1 VKSANFDR
9 AFAKD
14 MVSDHEKDIK
24 EFRKEA
30 DKGRNPEL
38 KQFASQTM
46 PTLEEHLKIARDL
59 SGSSKG
65 AGKASSKGAK

>member
-1 VKSANFDR
+1 MR
-9 AFAKD
+9 AMLADHRKD
-14 MVSDHEKDIK
+14 VAAFKK
-24 EFRKEA
+24 ESTRGN
-30 DKGRNPEL
+30 DPDV
-38 KQFASQTM
+38 KQFASQTL